1 MRSLTLSLVLALF
14 AVVPAAAQTAAPLT
28 ITAPD
33 GREVSLSA
41 ATIGALPRTKGTA
54 TAHGHDFSY
63 EGTDLR
69 LVLQAVGIA
78 TDSLRGPA
86 LSRVVRFIAADGY
99 SAVLALTD
107 LDPSIGGRRVTLV
120 DREDGKPLPADH
132 APRRVVIDGDQR
144 PSRWVRQV
152 IAIAVV
158 DVR

>member
-1 MRSLTLSLVLALF
+1 MRFLPLLLALL
-14 AVVPAAAQTAAPLT
+14 VVAPSASAQTATSLT
-28 ITAPD
+28 VIGPD
-33 GREVSLSA
+33 GREIALAA
-41 ATIGALPRTKGTA
+41 ATLSALPRAHGTA
-54 TAHGHDFSY
+54 TAHGHTFTY

-69 LVLQAVGIA
+69 LVLQAAGIA

-120 DREDGKPLPADH
+120 DREDGKPLPADY
-132 APRRVVIDGDQR
+132 APRRVVIDGDRR

-152 IAIAVV
+152 VTIAVV